1 MYLVVVALA
10 LEMLHTVVS
19 VCVSFLGA
27 EEMRPT
33 VTK

>member
-1 MYLVVVALA
+1 MNVSLVAVVVALA
-10 LEMLHTVVS
+10 LEML
-19 VCVSFLGA
+19 CVSFLGA